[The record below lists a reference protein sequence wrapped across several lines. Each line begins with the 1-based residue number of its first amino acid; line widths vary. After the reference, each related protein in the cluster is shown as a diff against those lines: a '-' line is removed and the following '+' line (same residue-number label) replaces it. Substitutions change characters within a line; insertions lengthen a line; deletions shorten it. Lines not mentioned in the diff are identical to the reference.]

1 MAKATGVAL
10 PQIRWMR
17 SRNEPCDG
25 SCHPKLLLAMSGE
38 PIQPAPS
45 CHETAIFE
53 LPQRCKERAV
63 THSPCESSRVRV
75 TLHQSEQACF
85 EHASP

>member
-1 MAKATGVAL
+1 
-10 PQIRWMR
+10 MR
-17 SRNEPCDG
+17 SRDEPRDG

-38 PIQPAPS
+38 AIQPAAS
-45 CHETAIFE
+45 CHETAIFK
-53 LPQRCKERAV
+53 LPQRGKERTV
-63 THSPCESSRVRV
+63 THLPCESSRVRV